1 MTLRNVTDG
10 KSNSLFVDRLG
21 DLSQGLA
28 LSKSIF
34 SFKIGDDFKTSVET
48 RRKFVGRTAWA
59 KGGR

>member
-34 SFKIGDDFKTSVET
+34 SFKIGDDFKTSVGR
-48 RRKFVGRTAWA
+48 RRKFVGRTAWP